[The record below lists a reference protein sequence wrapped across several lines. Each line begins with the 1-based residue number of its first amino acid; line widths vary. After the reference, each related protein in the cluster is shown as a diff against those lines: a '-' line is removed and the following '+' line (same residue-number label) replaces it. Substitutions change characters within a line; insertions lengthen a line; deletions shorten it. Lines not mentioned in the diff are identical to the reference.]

1 MRKDPKVFLKHIL
14 NSIVAVEEYTKGIS
28 EDEFYSNRQI
38 IDAVVRNFEIIGE
51 ATKNLP
57 ANFRAAAIHIPWEK
71 MAGMRNN
78 LIHEYFGVDKQ
89 EVWNTAK
96 EDLPALKKEIEI
108 LLK

>member
-14 NSIVAVEEYTKGIS
+14 DSIATIEEYIKGVS
-28 EDEFYSNRQI
+28 EDKFYSNRQI

-57 ANFRAAAIHIPWEK
+57 KNLKANTPHIPWGK

-89 EVWNTAK
+89 EIWKTIK
-96 EDLPALKKEIEI
+96 EDLPDLKKEIEI

>member
-1 MRKDPKVFLKHIL
+1 MRKDPKIFLKHIL
-14 NSIVAVEEYTKGIS
+14 NSIATIEEYTKGIS
-28 EDEFYSNRQI
+28 EGEFYLNRKT

-57 ANFRAAAIHIPWEK
+57 KNIITNTPHIPWEK

-89 EVWNTAK
+89 EVWSTAK

>member
-1 MRKDPKVFLKHIL
+1 MKKQDKNKKIDELKEKIL
-14 NSIVAVEEYTKGIS
+14 PINVS

-38 IDAVVRNFEIIGE
+38 IDAVVRNIEIIGG

-57 ANFRAAAIHIPWEK
+57 KNFRANVPHIPWQK
-71 MAGMRNN
+71 MAGMRDN

-89 EVWNTAK
+89 EIWKTIK
-96 EDLPALKKEIEI
+96 EDLSPLKKEIEL

>member
-1 MRKDPKVFLKHIL
+1 MRKDPKVFFKHIL
-14 NSIVAVEEYTKGIS
+14 DSIATIEEYIKGVS
-28 EDEFYSNRQI
+28 EDKFYSNRQI

-57 ANFRAAAIHIPWEK
+57 KNLKANTPHIPWGK

-89 EVWNTAK
+89 EIWKTIK
-96 EDLPALKKEIEI
+96 EDLPDLKKEIEI

>member
-1 MRKDPKVFLKHIL
+1 MRKDPKVFFKHIL
-14 NSIVAVEEYTKGIS
+14 DSIATIEEYIKGVS
-28 EDEFYSNRQI
+28 EYKFYSNRQI

-57 ANFRAAAIHIPWEK
+57 KSIRANTPYIPWGK

-89 EVWNTAK
+89 EIWKTIK
-96 EDLPALKKEIEI
+96 EDLPDLKKEIEI